1 MKKIIITFFCL
12 VFLFLSALIFF
23 LSTKGYETDR
33 FNNFISQEIKK
44 KEPKLDLEVE
54 KIKIKLDLKKM
65 NLFLSTKNLILNYN
79 NIVLPLKETKIY
91 FDFSSILKTKPK
103 INRAIIESKKLI
115 VSDIKKIVS
124 ETKPSNIKSF
134 VLNNVSKGEI
144 SAVID
149 VSLKKNLEISDYKI
163 NGKVKNSNIQ
173 ITKKIKISDTGF
185 NFIADKNLIL
195 INSISTD
202 FREISISNGSI
213 QINKKKDF
221 LINGSLNTNFNLDN
235 TKLKKSISEFIDY
248 DFFENK
254 IEISGNFLN
263 EFTLSLSDSLELL
276 DYNYKL
282 TGSKIKSEIDL
293 LKPFSSPL
301 IKDDIKKIFLD
312 KSNLKINL
320 NKKQNNIIFDGIYKV
335 NKKNE
340 YEKYKITNKFH
351 NLGSDFELDLDLRE
365 YLVFDILNYEK
376 NLKKKANIKA
386 SINLINKK
394 IKIENF
400 NYKEN
405 KNLISIN
412 GVEISKNKI
421 RKFKNVKIKTYNDG
435 KQNNNFEIIFGKKII
450 INGETYDSTNLIKK
464 IKEENKN
471 DLSGNFSKDI
481 QINLKSVITKL
492 SLPLNNF
499 SLVGRLENGK
509 FTKISSK
516 TEFSNDKYFDISLK
530 KDFNSKKKIIEIYSD
545 VSKPLLADFKFFKGI
560 EGGNV
565 MFSST
570 YDDVESSS
578 NLIIENFKLRNAPAF
593 AKLLTLADL
602 GGVADLMSGDGKG
615 ISFDT
620 LEIKFTKDSEVLRIN
635 ELYAIGPSLSI
646 LMNGYVENKSGL
658 TSLRGTMVPARTLNK
673 IISKIP
679 FIGDILIGKEV
690 GEGVFGVSFKM
701 KGKPEKI
708 KTTVNP
714 VKTLTPRFITKALEK
729 QKKIKNK
736 K

>member
-673 IISKIP
+673 IIAKIP